1 MTPVAPAPSADPG
14 ARGPPR
20 QRDVTA
26 APAARRLP
34 RRPLVALRK
43 VPRAHPRTPLAAA
56 TLTAAARATS
66 PPLLPSERY
75 LYIYIYMYIYRY
87 RSDGSKGGLV
97 ALAAA
102 VSVAAASGVRGCA
115 RGTFRSAT
123 RGLRGRRRAAGAA
136 VTSLCLG
143 GPRAPGSAD
152 GAGATGVIFGVHNA
166 AGAAAC
172 LLTGNL
178 RDARRDGVLCHRA
191 LFAQLRQGLVRN
203 LLLSR
208 HPHSTLLRA
217 LEGRRNFFGAARC
230 RAVARGHLRRLGI
243 LFFGCLDICQVHFLG
258 TLLHCTPEESDHLLP
273 PVSPSEPHFLVYR
286 HALAFLDGRA

>member
-1 MTPVAPAPSADPG
+1 MATPRIRARMTRAPCLS
-14 ARGPPR
+14 
-20 QRDVTA
+20 TA
-26 APAARRLP
+26 SSSSRYDCN
-34 RRPLVALRK
+34 
-43 VPRAHPRTPLAAA
+43 
-56 TLTAAARATS
+56 
-66 PPLLPSERY
+66 SEIH
-75 LYIYIYMYIYRY
+75 IYIYMYIYRY